1 MRTLLGIVV
10 ALLAAVGLAAYFS
23 LFIVQQTEQALV
35 LEFGKP
41 KRVISTPGLHWKLP
55 VVETVDYFDKRILDL
70 DTQPQEVTASDQK
83 RIVVDAFARYRITD
97 PLRFYQTIRDE
108 RVVRSRLGP
117 IVESSIRR
125 VLGAS
130 TFQDVVRDKREELT
144 RRIAQQVNTEGKD
157 FGLEVVDVRIKR
169 ADLPEQ
175 NSKNI
180 FDRMRAERQREA
192 AEFRA
197 EGAAAANRIRATAD
211 REATVIKAEATKK
224 GELLRGEGDGERNR
238 VFAEAFGRDPDFFNF
253 YRSMQA
259 YEQGIRPGDTR
270 MLLSPDSE
278 FFRYFNTP
286 RGGTAATGGAAGAE
300 PRR

>member
-1 MRTLLGIVV
+1 MRILFGIFL
-10 ALLAAVGLAAYFS
+10 ALIGAAAAAAYFS
-23 LFIVQQTEQALV
+23 LFIVHQNEQALV

-41 KRVISTPGLHWKLP
+41 KRVISVPGLHWKIP
-55 VVETVDYFDKRILDL
+55 VVESVDYFDKRILDL

-97 PLRFYQTIRDE
+97 PLRFYQTVRDE
-108 RVVRSRLGP
+108 RMVRSRLGP
-117 IVESSIRR
+117 IIESSMRR
-125 VLGAS
+125 VLGS
-130 TFQDVVRDKREELT
+130 TTFQDLVRDKREELMK
-144 RRIAQQVNTEGKD
+144 RIAAQVNAEGKD
-157 FGLEVVDVRIKR
+157 FGLEVVDVRIRR

-197 EGAAAANRIRATAD
+197 EGAAQANRIRATAD

-224 GELLRGEGDGERNR
+224 GEILRGEGEGERNKI
-238 VFAEAFGRDPDFFNF
+238 FAEAFGRDPDFFAF

-259 YEQGIRPGDTR
+259 YEAGIKPGDTR

-278 FFRYFNTP
+278 FFRYFNAP
-286 RGGTAATGGAAGAE
+286 NGVMPGAQ
-300 PRR
+300 PKR

>member
-1 MRTLLGIVV
+1 MRVLLGIFL
-10 ALLAAVGLAAYFS
+10 ALIGAAATAVYFAA
-23 LFIVQQTEQALV
+23 FIVHQNEQALV

-41 KRVISTPGLHWKLP
+41 KRVITEPGLHWKIP
-55 VVETVDYFDKRILDL
+55 VVESVDFFDKRILDL

-83 RIVVDAFARYRITD
+83 RLVVDAFARYRITD
-97 PLRFYQTIRDE
+97 PLKFYQTVRDE
-108 RVVRSRLGP
+108 RNVRSRLGP

-125 VLGAS
+125 VLGS
-130 TFQDVVRDKREELT
+130 QTFQDVVRDKREELMK
-144 RRIAQQVNTEGKD
+144 RIAAQVNTEGKD
-157 FGLEVVDVRIKR
+157 FGLEVVDVRLKR

-224 GELLRGEGDGERNR
+224 GEQMRGEGEAERNK
-238 VFAEAFGRDPDFFNF
+238 VFADAFGRNPDFFSF

-259 YEQGIRPGDTR
+259 YEASMKAGDTR
-270 MLLSPDSE
+270 LLLSPDSE
-278 FFRYFNTP
+278 FFRYFNNP
-286 RGGTAATGGAAGAE
+286 AGTAA
-300 PRR
+300 PSQPKR

>member
-1 MRTLLGIVV
+1 MRTFFGIVL
-10 ALLAAVGLAAYFS
+10 ALIGAAAAAAYFA
-23 LFIVQQTEQALV
+23 LFIVHQNEQALV

-41 KRVISTPGLHWKLP
+41 KRVITEPGLHWKIP
-55 VVETVDYFDKRILDL
+55 VVESVDFFDKRILDL

-83 RIVVDAFARYRITD
+83 RLIVDAFTRYRITD
-97 PLRFYQTIRDE
+97 PLRFYQTVRDE
-108 RVVRSRLGP
+108 RMVRSRLGP
-117 IVESSIRR
+117 IIDSSIRR
-125 VLGAS
+125 VLGSS
-130 TFQDVVRDKREELT
+130 TFQDVVRDRREALM
-144 RRIAQQVNTEGKD
+144 RRIAEQVNAEGKD
-157 FGLEVVDVRIKR
+157 FGIEVVDVRLKR

-224 GELLRGEGDGERNR
+224 GELLRGEGEAERNR
-238 VFAEAFGRDPDFFNF
+238 TFAEAFGRDPGFFAF

-259 YEQGIRPGDTR
+259 YEASIKPGDTR
-270 MLLSPDSE
+270 LLLSPDSE
-278 FFRYFNTP
+278 FFTYFNAP
-286 RGGTAATGGAAGAE
+286 GGAPGGTGGAGGQA
-300 PRR
+300 RR